1 MSPHFHEPEMGSL
14 LGRWRL
20 LHRVGSGGNGIVYR
34 VCLAERPGDGSFAL
48 KLAGAPGD
56 PRFEREAEL
65 LSRLEH
71 PHIPGLRATGTW
83 TDEWGREYPYLV
95 MQWVEGRPLY
105 DWALQR
111 RLSAFQVFRLLGQVA
126 RALEATHRH
135 GMHRDVKGDNI
146 LVNSEGNAVLVDY
159 GCCWYPG
166 ARPLT
171 DSAVPPGTP
180 PYRSPKCLR
189 FQYRHRR
196 DREAHY
202 SYPAADD
209 LYALG
214 VTAYHLLTG
223 TYPSRGT
230 DPECADDP
238 RRPRPPKRLAISTLV
253 PVHPELEALIERML
267 QEEPEAR
274 GSVSELAEAC
284 EKAAESTRPTV
295 DLPEKPSHSMP
306 QPHTSTR
313 LGPPRESWL
322 RKQAPWLAAGAVTLT
337 STVLLLGL
345 PSNRHEFEEFED
357 ETPPRAESRES
368 QDAGVAS
375 EEAVGL
381 ADAGVEE
388 SLASVAARQ
397 SAGTE
402 PAWIGREIPKD
413 PQPGQ
418 RKPPCTLPRET
429 TIRGTCWILVPP
441 PCLKSDFEWENRCY
455 MPSYNAPR
463 QPTSDGEK

>member
-1 MSPHFHEPEMGSL
+1 
-14 LGRWRL
+14 
-20 LHRVGSGGNGIVYR
+20 
-34 VCLAERPGDGSFAL
+34 
-48 KLAGAPGD
+48 
-56 PRFEREAEL
+56 
-65 LSRLEH
+65 
-71 PHIPGLRATGTW
+71 
-83 TDEWGREYPYLV
+83 
-95 MQWVEGRPLY
+95 
-105 DWALQR
+105 
-111 RLSAFQVFRLLGQVA
+111 
-126 RALEATHRH
+126 
-135 GMHRDVKGDNI
+135 
-146 LVNSEGNAVLVDY
+146 
-159 GCCWYPG
+159 
-166 ARPLT
+166 
-171 DSAVPPGTP
+171 
-180 PYRSPKCLR
+180 
-189 FQYRHRR
+189 
-196 DREAHY
+196 
-202 SYPAADD
+202 
-209 LYALG
+209 
-214 VTAYHLLTG
+214 
-223 TYPSRGT
+223 
-230 DPECADDP
+230 
-238 RRPRPPKRLAISTLV
+238 
-253 PVHPELEALIERML
+253 LEALIERML

-295 DLPEKPSHSMP
+295 DLPEKPSRSMP

-345 PSNRHEFEEFED
+345 PSNRHAFEELED
-357 ETPPRAESRES
+357 ETPPRAESREA
-368 QDAGVAS
+368 QDAGVAP